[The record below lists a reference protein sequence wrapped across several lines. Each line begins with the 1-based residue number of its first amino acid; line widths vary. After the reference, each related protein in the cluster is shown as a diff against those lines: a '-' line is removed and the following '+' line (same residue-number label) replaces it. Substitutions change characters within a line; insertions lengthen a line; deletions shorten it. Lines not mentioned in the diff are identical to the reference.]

1 MTQRTMRNIGLLG
14 LLVVIGVAGWVAW
27 TRGPASTTR
36 QTEVRARGQSVMPFD
51 LDQTQH
57 TFTTTATGG
66 VETVVARDPANQG
79 QIALIQE
86 HLAHEAR
93 QFAAGTFTDPAAI
106 HGADMSGLA
115 ALSAGASAI
124 RFDYVPLPTGGQ
136 ITYTTSDQA
145 LITALHAW
153 FGAQVTDHG
162 HDATGHDGTHP

>member
-1 MTQRTMRNIGLLG
+1 MARCDSYHTVLPPKGQLG
-14 LLVVIGVAGWVAW
+14 VK
-27 TRGPASTTR
+27 
-36 QTEVRARGQSVMPFD
+36 EVMAER
-51 LDQTQH
+51 H
-57 TFTTTATGG
+57 
-66 VETVVARDPANQG
+66 
-79 QIALIQE
+79 
-86 HLAHEAR
+86 
-93 QFAAGTFTDPAAI
+93 PAAI